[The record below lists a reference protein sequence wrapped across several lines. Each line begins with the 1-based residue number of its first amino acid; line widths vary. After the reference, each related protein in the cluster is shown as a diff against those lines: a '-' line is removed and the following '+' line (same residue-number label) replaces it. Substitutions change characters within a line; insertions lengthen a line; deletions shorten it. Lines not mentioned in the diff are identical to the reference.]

1 MKLNRILLGLG
12 LLGIIVLTGC
22 GNEANVH
29 TEGIVNFDNQQD
41 LSIYYVN
48 AQEEAKAEPVEL
60 KANLDYV
67 DTAYVM
73 KIKEAVGEINPTR
86 STYSDYPAE
95 WDFVLIDS
103 RPANVFSSGHIN
115 GAINIPD
122 AQFEKFSNLLPDD
135 KSKLLIFYC
144 GGMQCELSGNSA
156 EKAQKLGYENIK
168 VYQEGIPAWTKEG
181 NYLTVTS
188 EHVKNSIL
196 EANVTN
202 ENKTPVLILDARPYS
217 KYFESHIP
225 NAIFADDT
233 IFTQK
238 FSGVVPKDKS
248 TELIVYCGGFSCQKS
263 HTVASHLINSG
274 YTNVKVYSGGL
285 PDWTA
290 QKLPTFGTVGN
301 VNGFNVSEGK
311 IDRGL
316 TPEHFV
322 EKLKN
327 TSNVQVL
334 DVRGPAEVANGM
346 IPGAINIPDGEIH
359 ADANKI
365 ASLLPKDKN
374 TTILIHCASGARAS
388 GVVNKIADLGY
399 PNTYYLNHAI
409 AISSDGGYSFP

>member
-1 MKLNRILLGLG
+1 MKLNRVLIGLG
-12 LLGIIVLTGC
+12 LLGTILLSGC
-22 GNEANVH
+22 GNKANVY
-29 TEGIVNFDNQQD
+29 TAGIVSFDKQPD

-48 AQEEAKAEPVEL
+48 AQEEAEAEPVEL
-60 KANLDYV
+60 KSNLDYV

-73 KIKEAVGEINPTR
+73 KLKEAAGEINPTR
-86 STYSDYPAE
+86 STYSQYPAE

-122 AQFEKFSNLLPDD
+122 AQFEEFAYLLPED
-135 KSKLLIFYC
+135 KNKLLIFYC
-144 GGMQCELSGNSA
+144 GGMHCALSGNSA
-156 EKAQKLGYENIK
+156 EKAQQLGYENVK
-168 VYQEGIPAWTKEG
+168 VYQEGIPAWTKAG

-196 EANVTN
+196 ETTVTN
-202 ENKTPVLILDARPYS
+202 ENKPPVMILDARPYI

-238 FSGVVPKDKS
+238 FTGVTPKDKN
-248 TELIVYCGGFSCQKS
+248 TEIIVYCGGFNCQKS
-263 HTVASHLINSG
+263 HTVANHLMNSG
-274 YTNVKVYSGGL
+274 YLNVKVYSGGL
-285 PDWTA
+285 PEWTS
-290 QKLPTFGTVGN
+290 QNLPTFGTSSSA
-301 VNGFNVSEGK
+301 NGFNVSEGK
-311 IDRGL
+311 MDRGL
-316 TPEHFV
+316 TPEQFV

-327 TSNVQVL
+327 ISNVQVL

-359 ADANKI
+359 ADVNKI
-365 ASLLPKDKN
+365 ASQLPSDKN

-399 PNTYYLNHAI
+399 PNTFYLNHAI
-409 AISSDGGYSFP
+409 VVSSDGGYNFP